1 MKMVSKYWLQ
11 RALQQEQ
18 NAQIVSDRYMA
29 NVGSQLASYRQ
40 DLISEIETFYAR
52 YAKDHKMSHTEA
64 KRYLRDNEMKEFQG
78 VTLEKFR
85 AMALNPDTPTPILDA
100 LAYRH
105 RISRKEAL
113 LAEIERKTAELYGGK
128 DGIADNVVNNMSE
141 VYVKGKI
148 QQMKNLADFGIVE
161 KPILNLKAVQNKLA
175 TNWSGQEFSERIWGQ
190 SQRTFNSI
198 QKVIDQGLTGGW
210 SVDRMSKELI
220 LRTGV
225 AYSQAETLVRTETTF
240 YNNLATLDTIKDLG
254 GEYYEIVAVLD
265 TRTSDICRHENKK
278 IYPISEY
285 KAGQTAPPFHVRCR
299 STIMPSHQSK
309 DGEKSDNPY
318 VDILANDHKVNVAP
332 SDKSLNDVFDE
343 WEHEGDRL
351 LGKVGYPQ
359 KNSRSN
365 QKEMDEIDFYNNIS
379 TGLNLKEKTLINFDE
394 YAKEWYNKEV
404 KSKLEFEDIQAISEK
419 LKTVLDNSNYAMRF
433 RLKDIDSLIESERF
447 MNQFETGTSGGTI
460 HEGYRKQATN
470 NLFGVKSKITR
481 KKHYEKYGYFGNKDP
496 IQDYLYNK
504 SFSRGVSQ
512 YGDVIVHFSKEK
524 MDGKVTF
531 TINNSLG
538 PSVNKEIIADN
549 PNSPHLLSV
558 NRVDFDYYIS
568 SLKSKKFNTPEE
580 FSSMLDVR
588 YIEAQY
594 HGDVILSDVSS
605 MHFTDEKPNDN
616 QVKALKKYGIKL
628 FVREGDRFVEIE

>member
-1 MKMVSKYWLQ
+1 MKKDKIDKYEEESRKYWMK

-18 NAQIVSDRYMA
+18 NAHLVSERYLSK
-29 NVGSQLASYRQ
+29 VGNQLASYRQ

-52 YAKDHKMSHTEA
+52 YAKDHKMSHAEA

-85 AMALNPDTPTPILDA
+85 AMALNPDTPTPLLDA

-128 DGIADNVVNNMSE
+128 NGIADNITNNLSE

-161 KPILNLKAVQNKLA
+161 KPILNLKAVRNKLA

-318 VDILANDHKVNVAP
+318 IDILMNDHKVNVAP
-332 SDKSLNDVFDE
+332 SDKSLNDIFGE
-343 WEHEGDRL
+343 WEREGEAIKEKLFEPDRKKMYNKDMNSIDL
-351 LGKVGYPQ
+351 MAKQRFFAVGNDIRV
-359 KNSRSN
+359 KTKKLSGT
-365 QKEMDEIDFYNNIS
+365 DFDFWVQDNTKKIRDTVFNVQS
-379 TGLNLKEKTLINFDE
+379 NLKELNDFTIPTVVFLKKSRLPGFAGYDYKQDILFVSDALHSEREFAEVLSDNYFAAQNIKDTIVHELTHKKHWDSAKAFYKANKKRYNSIEQAMSELNAPLVSYVKQQMKTDYNYLYSISDNAAIAFYNDNINELVAEVGVLED
-394 YAKEWYNKEV
+394 KVTDPNLLKKVKEV
-404 KSKLEFEDIQAISEK
+404 
-419 LKTVLDNSNYAMRF
+419 
-433 RLKDIDSLIESERF
+433 
-447 MNQFETGTSGGTI
+447 
-460 HEGYRKQATN
+460 
-470 NLFGVKSKITR
+470 
-481 KKHYEKYGYFGNKDP
+481 
-496 IQDYLYNK
+496 
-504 SFSRGVSQ
+504 
-512 YGDVIVHFSKEK
+512 
-524 MDGKVTF
+524 
-531 TINNSLG
+531 
-538 PSVNKEIIADN
+538 
-549 PNSPHLLSV
+549 LSW
-558 NRVDFDYYIS
+558 
-568 SLKSKKFNTPEE
+568 K
-580 FSSMLDVR
+580 
-588 YIEAQY
+588 
-594 HGDVILSDVSS
+594 
-605 MHFTDEKPNDN
+605 
-616 QVKALKKYGIKL
+616 
-628 FVREGDRFVEIE
+628 